1 MSKPKIMFYHDGRH
15 PLIYMYEPPMQKE
28 EYQEAVDQL
37 VGTPVEAIN
46 FTTGDGRTMLHETEA
61 GELWGTVNKKWSHII
76 FRRAHQNA
84 KHLIEEGNDPL
95 RVAIDRAHAKGKLM
109 YPVLL
114 VQQGSGEHGV
124 DNRTSSFRLNNKHLE
139 IGVKGNIS
147 KSDRSYEYLDFAHE
161 EVRKERFDYIKE
173 TINKYDVDGF
183 ELQMNYGLLY
193 FDPNEVNDGRKIMTD
208 WISSISKELKN
219 KGKDKELVV
228 RVSTSVEESYNI
240 GLDLEKWVND
250 GLIDVIVGEDNHAG
264 SVTNPNVEYNELLS
278 ITKNTDTRVHAS
290 LYSHMDSDRLNEATI
305 ESIRG
310 AACNYWDQGVD
321 GLYVA
326 QWFSQWP
333 YKASFYEKL
342 REIPYRDIMDPKDK
356 FYNVATSTGKQP
368 PGSRIGFTPNSTE
381 RSSDLFSKKHGDSL
395 PVVLETGK
403 PVKIV
408 NTIADDLSK
417 WDEVDRVFDVK
428 LRFRITSATET
439 DEYVF
444 KINGNTIP
452 DTFLRKINRTYLMAS
467 PRHRI
472 FGYWYVFKLPKE
484 FWPSKGKNTLEV
496 SNLKRDEDI
505 GPKPEL
511 RDVEF
516 EIKYLMGKNYH
527 RSFVDE
533 DLGPYEFANE

>member
-1 MSKPKIMFYHDGRH
+1 
-15 PLIYMYEPPMQKE
+15 
-28 EYQEAVDQL
+28 
-37 VGTPVEAIN
+37 
-46 FTTGDGRTMLHETEA
+46 
-61 GELWGTVNKKWSHII
+61 
-76 FRRAHQNA
+76 
-84 KHLIEEGNDPL
+84 
-95 RVAIDRAHAKGKLM
+95 
-109 YPVLL
+109 
-114 VQQGSGEHGV
+114 
-124 DNRTSSFRLNNKHLE
+124 
-139 IGVKGNIS
+139 
-147 KSDRSYEYLDFAHE
+147 
-161 EVRKERFDYIKE
+161 
-173 TINKYDVDGF
+173 
-183 ELQMNYGLLY
+183 MNYGLLY
-193 FDPNEVNDGRKIMTD
+193 FDPNEVNDGRKIMTE
-208 WISSISKELKN
+208 WISSISNELKN

-342 REIPYRDIMDPKDK
+342 REIPYRDIMDSKDK
-356 FYNVATSTGKQP
+356 FYNVATSSGRQ
-368 PGSRIGFTPNSTE
+368 TE
-381 RSSDLFSKKHGDSL
+381 RASDLFSKKHGDSL

-403 PVKIV
+403 SVKIV
-408 NTIADDLSK
+408 NTIADDLAK
-417 WDEVDRVFDVK
+417 WDEVDRVFEVK

-444 KINGNTIP
+444 KINGSTIP

-472 FGYWYVFKLPKE
+472 FGYWYVFNLPKE

-496 SNLKRDEDI
+496 TNLKRDEDI